1 MSAHKADTKEPSRR
15 EIARACG
22 CDEGAIRKWEKLP
35 DSPKTRDI
43 EAWKAY
49 VAAHHLTRPQS
60 VKGYAEMRTE
70 KLAVETRLLKLKEA
84 KEKRELIPF
93 ADAQAAFDRLL
104 AKWHQLIAQKLEV
117 ETPAR
122 LVGKDITA
130 ARVEAKRIHDE
141 IAETVNAQFGESTR
155 ELKP

>member
-1 MSAHKADTKEPSRR
+1 MPRAAPEKHDLAKALDVT
-15 EIARACG
+15 
-22 CDEGAIRKWEKLP
+22 IRTLNDWEKRLGFP
-35 DSPKTRDI
+35 HGGTVEQINKWRD
-43 EAWKAY
+43 ENGLGARSNPN
-49 VAAHHLTRPQS
+49 LT
-60 VKGYAEMRTE
+60 ALRTE